1 MIHFDNFLRSLQI
14 SPWDRLKEWSAYD
27 LVWSKYGQWSISC
40 LDQLLVQH
48 SGLKMSGE
56 SFLCLHCLH
65 GNSPSRS
72 KNVFWDLYGV
82 KASSR
87 SLQAQWDNNIR
98 TRQLATMIMMT
109 MMTMMGAVRF
119 LMFRARS
126 LCCTARCARAI
137 ATGCVAMLDT
147 TWHDCVRSFLLAL
160 GSECPCNADAMHL
173 TFL

>member
-87 SLQAQWDNNIR
+87 SLHKAQWDNNIR

-109 MMTMMGAVRF
+109 MITMMTMMTMMGAVRF
-119 LMFRARS
+119 LMFP
-126 LCCTARCARAI
+126 CE
-137 ATGCVAMLDT
+137 VAMLHGEMRQSDRD
-147 TWHDCVRSFLLAL
+147 WVRCHAGHDMTRLCSKFLV
-160 GSECPCNADAMHL
+160 GSGLWVSM
-173 TFL
+173 